1 MMKLF
6 SRTIGEGQPLLILH
20 GLFGSSDNWQ
30 THAKKLS
37 EYFKVFLIDQRN
49 HGHSPRSVEMN
60 YDALA
65 DDLYE
70 FVAENGL
77 RDLLLIGHSMGG
89 KTIMRFSQR
98 YNFLIDRMIVADM
111 GIKQYPPHHDT
122 VFRGLF
128 AVDVDNCPDRKDA
141 EARLSQHID
150 DLGTRQFLLKNLYWK
165 EHGKLAWRFNLPV
178 LYDQRQHLMA
188 ALPEERIDTQT
199 LFLRGGLSHYV
210 PDEDFLM
217 IKKLANGAELATI
230 QGAGHWLHA
239 EAPEIFLEKTMSFL
253 GV

>member
-6 SRTIGEGQPLLILH
+6 SRTIGEGAPLLILH

-37 EYFKVFLIDQRN
+37 QFFEVHLIDQRN
-49 HGHSPRSVEMN
+49 HGHSPRNEVMN
-60 YDALA
+60 YDVLA
-65 DDLYE
+65 EDLYDY
-70 FVAENGL
+70 VAERGL

-89 KTIMRFSQR
+89 KTIMRFAQK

-111 GIKQYPPHHDT
+111 GIRRYPPHHDT

-128 AVDVDNCPDRKDA
+128 AVDVENCPGRKEA
-141 EARLSQHID
+141 EERLSEHITD
-150 DLGTRQFLLKNLYWK
+150 PATRQFLLKNLYWK

-178 LYDQRQHLMA
+178 IFEQRDHLMA
-188 ALPEERIDTQT
+188 ALPAERIDAHT

-210 PDEDFLM
+210 ADEDIPSIQQIAVNSEFD
-217 IKKLANGAELATI
+217 TI
-230 QGAGHWLHA
+230 SNAGHWLHA
-239 EAPEIFLEKTMSFL
+239 EAPEVFLEKSISFF